1 VIEPTNWWKTN
12 IVLFIPKHTPKCHD
26 ITRLIFEGR
35 HLDLSLRKAQI
46 QKSAHLRKSVRF
58 HVPGRLTTEMP
69 FSTDDHE
76 PPNWITAKL
85 ANLVWRMTPDCRE
98 VTRLT
103 SEGRDRPLPLG
114 TRLRLGLH
122 RCFCKWCARYAKQLD
137 LLHEANLLFAE
148 HVDQIG
154 GPTLDSDAKARIKL
168 ALQTAAN
175 GES

>member
-1 VIEPTNWWKTN
+1 VIEPKWETN

-114 TRLRLGLH
+114 TRSPRSVPIDSLKAIR
-122 RCFCKWCARYAKQLD
+122 AMA
-137 LLHEANLLFAE
+137 
-148 HVDQIG
+148 IG
-154 GPTLDSDAKARIKL
+154 G
-168 ALQTAAN
+168 TAWGPPGEPEVN
-175 GES
+175 GGAHATETRPCCVE